1 MSVFVTT
8 FGFDYGVIGKEENG
22 QFIKIACNDLIE
34 YGARTKRFK
43 SNISFNGNDVIVG
56 AAAKKGE
63 IYIENVGLT
72 FENEFG
78 KEYSLNGK
86 TLSIDDVVK
95 AYFSKIKEQIDFKN
109 ENDSCDLIHIVIPYE
124 FTILEKARLNSILTD
139 INFPLGGLVEE
150 PVASYFGYVKKNQLQ
165 YLEEDNFMM
174 VNIDYDS
181 IKVKIFDIEQV
192 NQEFFCLDK
201 HESNNKFAFY
211 LDKYGLN
218 NKFTF
223 YLDSHESNNEFNIY
237 SLLSKKILSLMEGD
251 LKYND
256 LSSSDQKD
264 LERVL
269 QDLIDHFQNREEKTP
284 YDFYIGLIDADA
296 EFEETITRDQFIEML
311 QENIDILQETISKC
325 MQNTLKSK
333 GEIRKIIYTG
343 DAREVYGLQETID
356 QEFDIDQE
364 IMIGEDD
371 LACLGAFEEWK
382 NYKLRKRKKRNRY
395 KKFTTEEN
403 YEKCG
408 KVVDFIYDIFHDI
421 ETDSSQLPNRFKMY
435 KNEEENIIY
444 IYDTLK
450 NVTYSKDIIQEALFE
465 AKNVL
470 IRKSSEVYLNKIGN
484 QSGITSDVN
493 RMSDDLNYLK
503 AEIENLK
510 NSQIQ
515 DINSIKQDIEY
526 LLNHQNKEKEI
537 PNYKDDICNLANK
550 LDDLEKKINVI
561 DKTVNH
567 NKVITKG
574 VILNHEKYME
584 RKIND
589 IMEQYALLKEEIDK
603 LNEAKQDSDTQ
614 QYRRKFKTSDF
625 LK

>member
-22 QFIKIACNDLIE
+22 QFVKIACNDLIE

-72 FENEFG
+72 FKNEFG

-86 TLSIDDVVK
+86 ALSIDDVVK
-95 AYFSKIKEQIDFKN
+95 AYFSKIKEQIDFKTK
-109 ENDSCDLIHIVIPYE
+109 NDSCDLIHTVIPYE

-165 YLEEDNFMM
+165 YLEEDSFMM

-181 IKVKIFDIEQV
+181 IKVKIFDIKQT
-192 NQEFFCLDK
+192 NQE
-201 HESNNKFAFY
+201 
-211 LDKYGLN
+211 
-218 NKFTF
+218 FTF

-264 LERVL
+264 LERAL
-269 QDLIDHFQNREEKTP
+269 QELIDHFQNRKEKTP
-284 YDFYIGLIDADA
+284 YNFYVGLSDADA
-296 EFEETITRDQFIEML
+296 ELDKTITRDQFIEML

-333 GEIRKIIYTG
+333 REIRKIIYTG
-343 DAREVYGLQETID
+343 DAREIYGLQETIN

-371 LACLGAFEEWK
+371 LACLGAFEAWK
-382 NYKLRKRKKRNRY
+382 NYKLKKRKKRNRY
-395 KKFTTEEN
+395 KKFTTKEN

-408 KVVDFIYDIFHDI
+408 EVVDFIYDIFHDI
-421 ETDSSQLPNRFKMY
+421 GTYSSQLPNRFKMY

-470 IRKSSEVYLNKIGN
+470 IRKSSEVHLNKIGD

-503 AEIENLK
+503 TEIENLK

-515 DINSIKQDIEY
+515 DINSIKQGIEY

-537 PNYKDDICNLANK
+537 PNYKDDICNLADK
-550 LDDLEKKINVI
+550 LDNLEKKINVI
-561 DKTVNH
+561 DKTVNY
-567 NKVITKG
+567 NKDTIRKIVIY
-574 VILNHEKYME
+574 NEEYEEYME
-584 RKIND
+584 RKINN
-589 IMEQYALLKEEIDK
+589 IIGQYALLKEEIAK
-603 LNEAKQDSDTQ
+603 LNEAKQEPNTQ

>member
-22 QFIKIACNDLIE
+22 QFVKIACNDLIE

-72 FENEFG
+72 FKNEFG

-86 TLSIDDVVK
+86 ALSIDDVVK
-95 AYFSKIKEQIDFKN
+95 AYFSKIKEQIDFKTK
-109 ENDSCDLIHIVIPYE
+109 NDSCDLIHIVIPYE

-165 YLEEDNFMM
+165 YLEEDSFMM

-181 IKVKIFDIEQV
+181 IKVKIFDIKQT
-192 NQEFFCLDK
+192 NQE
-201 HESNNKFAFY
+201 
-211 LDKYGLN
+211 
-218 NKFTF
+218 FTF

-256 LSSSDQKD
+256 LSSSDQK
-264 LERVL
+264 EMNSSI

-284 YDFYIGLIDADA
+284 YDFYVGLIDADA
-296 EFEETITRDQFIEML
+296 ELDKTITRDQFIEML

-333 GEIRKIIYTG
+333 REIRKIIYTG
-343 DAREVYGLQETID
+343 DAREIYGLQETIN

-371 LACLGAFEEWK
+371 LACLGAFEAWK
-382 NYKLRKRKKRNRY
+382 NYKLKKRKKRNRY
-395 KKFTTEEN
+395 KKFTTKEN

-408 KVVDFIYDIFHDI
+408 EVVDFIYDIFHDI
-421 ETDSSQLPNRFKMY
+421 GTYSSQLPNRFKMY

-470 IRKSSEVYLNKIGN
+470 IRKSSEVHLNKIGD

-503 AEIENLK
+503 TEIENLK

-515 DINSIKQDIEY
+515 DINSIKQGIEY

-537 PNYKDDICNLANK
+537 PNYKDDICNLADK
-550 LDDLEKKINVI
+550 LDNLEKKINVI
-561 DKTVNH
+561 DKTVNY
-567 NKVITKG
+567 NKDTIRKIVIY
-574 VILNHEKYME
+574 NEEYEEYME
-584 RKIND
+584 RKINN
-589 IMEQYALLKEEIDK
+589 IIGQYALLKEEIAK
-603 LNEAKQDSDTQ
+603 LNEAKQEPNTQ

>member
-22 QFIKIACNDLIE
+22 QFIKIACNDLIAF
-34 YGARTKRFK
+34 GSRTKRFK
-43 SNISFNGNDVIVG
+43 SNISFYKNKFIVG
-56 AAAKKGE
+56 EYAKKGE
-63 IYIENVGLT
+63 INIENVGLT
-72 FENEFG
+72 FKNEFG

-95 AYFSKIKEQIDFKN
+95 AYFSKIKEQIDFKTK
-109 ENDSCDLIHIVIPYE
+109 NDPCDLIHIVIPYE

-181 IKVKIFDIEQV
+181 IKVKIFDIKQT
-192 NQEFFCLDK
+192 NQE
-201 HESNNKFAFY
+201 FAFY
-211 LDKYGLN
+211 LDKY
-218 NKFTF
+218 
-223 YLDSHESNNEFNIY
+223 ESNNEFNIY

-256 LSSSDQKD
+256 LSSFDQ
-264 LERVL
+264 EEMNSSI
-269 QDLIDHFQNREEKTP
+269 QALINYYQNREEKTP
-284 YDFYIGLIDADA
+284 CDFYVGLSDADV
-296 EFEETITRDQFIEML
+296 ELDKTITRDQFIEML

-325 MQNTLKSK
+325 IQNTLKSK
-333 GEIRKIIYTG
+333 REIRKIIYTG
-343 DAREVYGLQETID
+343 DAREVYGLQETIN

-364 IMIGEDD
+364 IMIEEDD
-371 LACLGAFEEWK
+371 LACLGAFEAWK
-382 NYKLRKRKKRNRY
+382 NYKLKKRNRY
-395 KKFTTEEN
+395 KKFTTKEN
-403 YEKCG
+403 YIKCG
-408 KVVDFIYDIFHDI
+408 EVVDFIYDIFHDI
-421 ETDSSQLPNRFKMY
+421 ETNSSQLPNRFKMY
-435 KNEEENIIY
+435 KNKEENIIY

-450 NVTYSKDIIQEALFE
+450 NVVYSKNDILAFIHEAQEAIEIKKLFQE
-465 AKNVL
+465 
-470 IRKSSEVYLNKIGN
+470 RMDKIGD

-503 AEIENLK
+503 TEIENLK

-515 DINSIKQDIEY
+515 DINSIKQGIEY
-526 LLNHQNKEKEI
+526 LLNHQNREKEI

-550 LDDLEKKINVI
+550 LDNLEKKINVI

-567 NKVITKG
+567 NKVITRG
-574 VILNHEKYME
+574 VIFNHEKYME

-589 IMEQYALLKEEIDK
+589 IIEQYALWEEEIDK

-614 QYRRKFKTSDF
+614 QYRRKFKASDF

>member
-22 QFIKIACNDLIE
+22 QFVKIACNDLIE

-72 FENEFG
+72 FKNEFG

-86 TLSIDDVVK
+86 ALSIDDVVK
-95 AYFSKIKEQIDFKN
+95 AYFSKIKEQIDFKTK
-109 ENDSCDLIHIVIPYE
+109 NDSCDLIHIVIPYE

-165 YLEEDNFMM
+165 YLEEDSFMM

-181 IKVKIFDIEQV
+181 IKVKIFDIKQT
-192 NQEFFCLDK
+192 NQE
-201 HESNNKFAFY
+201 FAFY
-211 LDKYGLN
+211 LDKYESN

-256 LSSSDQKD
+256 LSSSDQK
-264 LERVL
+264 EMNSSI

-284 YDFYIGLIDADA
+284 YDFYVGLIDADA
-296 EFEETITRDQFIEML
+296 ELDKTITRDQFIEML

-325 MQNTLKSK
+325 IQKSQKSK

-343 DAREVYGLQETID
+343 DAREIYGLQETIN

-371 LACLGAFEEWK
+371 LACLGAFEAWK
-382 NYKLRKRKKRNRY
+382 NYKLKKRKKRNRY
-395 KKFTTEEN
+395 KKFTTKEN

-408 KVVDFIYDIFHDI
+408 EVVDFIYDIFHDI
-421 ETDSSQLPNRFKMY
+421 GTYSSQLPNRFKMY

-470 IRKSSEVYLNKIGN
+470 IRKSSEVHLNKIGD

-503 AEIENLK
+503 TEIENLK

-515 DINSIKQDIEY
+515 DINSIKQGIEY

-537 PNYKDDICNLANK
+537 PNYKDDICNLADK
-550 LDDLEKKINVI
+550 LDNLEKKINVI
-561 DKTVNH
+561 DKTVNY
-567 NKVITKG
+567 NKDTIRKIVIY
-574 VILNHEKYME
+574 NEEYEEYME
-584 RKIND
+584 RKINN
-589 IMEQYALLKEEIDK
+589 IIGQYALLKEEIAK
-603 LNEAKQDSDTQ
+603 LNEAKQEPNTQ